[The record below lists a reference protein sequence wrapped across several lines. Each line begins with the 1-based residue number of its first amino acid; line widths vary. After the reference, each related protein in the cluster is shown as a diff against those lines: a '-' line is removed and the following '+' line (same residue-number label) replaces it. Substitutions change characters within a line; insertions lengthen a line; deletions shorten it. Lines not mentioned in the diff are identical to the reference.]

1 MVRPDATETE
11 RNLLL
16 EQRRVYQAKRR
27 VRAFERQ
34 YDRET
39 LKLAC
44 YGAFPLTLTSD
55 LLYCLRE
62 NFVPDCH
69 WYAVGDVLLSGLC
82 EPLGRDLYGMEGETR
97 QALLARLE
105 EEEGETAFAHLQN
118 FMVKYLEYRL
128 GLEKSGKERLR
139 LVAGRP
145 EWTAL
150 ACLQPD
156 KVVEA
161 IRQELQRL
169 AEDGD
174 PQERFQMAALVEDY
188 ADLLL
193 AKGFRPTL
201 LELARKTEAGEAIE
215 EDLEDPAE
223 ALARALG
230 VELDWLEVE
239 AARSGAG
246 EVGEDNLIS
255 FTFETAQVD
264 QWGNVR
270 RGRGEAYLFR
280 EPLGDAAELL
290 EMVAIVGGSFQM
302 GSPTDE
308 SGHNSREGPQHEV
321 RVASF
326 FMGRYPVTQVQ
337 WKFVAGLPPVNRE
350 LELAPEPSNFKGGD
364 RPVES
369 ITWYEAVEFCDR
381 LSAYTGRPYRLPS
394 EAEWEYACRVG
405 TTTPFHFGET
415 ITTDLANYRG
425 TDREEYGWSG
435 SYGEGPKGEY
445 REETTPVQQF
455 GIANGF
461 GLCGMH
467 GNVFEW
473 CADHWHDSYE
483 GAPEDGSAWLSDKD
497 DTSRVIRGGS
507 WDVNPR
513 GCRSACRLNHD
524 PGDRVRNFGFRVVC
538 SPPQA

>member
-1 MVRPDATETE
+1 MARPDATDTE
-11 RNLLL
+11 RDLLL
-16 EQRRVYQAKRR
+16 EERRVYQAKRR

-62 NFVPDCH
+62 NFVHDCP

-128 GLEKSGKERLR
+128 GLEKVGKERLR
-139 LVAGRP
+139 LVADRP

-156 KVVEA
+156 KAVEA

-215 EDLEDPAE
+215 EDPEDPAE

-230 VELDWLEVE
+230 VELGWLEVE

-246 EVGEDNLIS
+246 EAGEDNLLF

-264 QWGNVR
+264 RWGNIR
-270 RGRGEAYLFR
+270 RSTGEAYLFR
-280 EPLGDAAELL
+280 EPLGDEVEPL
-290 EMVAIVGGSFQM
+290 EMVAIEGGSFKM
-302 GSPTDE
+302 GSPEDE
-308 SGHNSREGPQHEV
+308 PERFPWEGPQHEV
-321 RVASF
+321 RIPSF
-326 FMGRYPVTQVQ
+326 FMGRYPVTQAQ
-337 WKFVAGLPPVNRE
+337 WRFVAGLPQVKVR
-350 LELAPEPSNFKGGD
+350 LELNPSYFKGSD
-364 RPVES
+364 RPVEQIS
-369 ITWYEAVEFCDR
+369 LHGVMEFCER
-381 LSAYTGRPYRLPS
+381 LSVYTGRAYRLPS
-394 EAEWEYACRVG
+394 EAEWEYACRAR

-425 TDREEYGWSG
+425 TDWEELGELG

-445 REETTPVQQF
+445 RQETTPVRQF
-455 GIANGF
+455 GVANAF
-461 GLCGMH
+461 GLCDMH
-467 GNVFEW
+467 GNVFEQ
-473 CADHWHDSYE
+473 CADFWQDSYE
-483 GAPEDGSAWLSDKD
+483 EPPVDGSAYSGGRD
-497 DTSRVIRGGS
+497 SHRRVIRGGG
-507 WDVNPR
+507 WGDHPR
-513 GCRSACRLNHD
+513 WCRSAYRVTYD
-524 PGDRVRNFGFRVVC
+524 PDNRSHNLGFRIVC
-538 SPPQA
+538 SPPKT